1 MCSKLSQNLIWFLA
15 THTSN
20 ETKLLLEE
28 KSCSVWQSSFDKS
41 FLTVMGEGSLL
52 LLQRIVGMR
61 EKSLNLR
68 MSGLTVIPA
77 KTGIS
82 TDSRVEWAIRT
93 ASNEWLNS
101 RENGIIIRLQ
111 PLSKWCTLRILRDAK
126 KIRLFFLSALKEP
139 ATLGNPKR
147 PSLVTNHQQKCFY
160 FFTVIK
166 VLRNHSRQIGGS
178 SQGCCNLSFQATRQP
193 RTRKISVKAV
203 QSTEPAT
210 DSEDRERDPPSHE
223 A

>member
-1 MCSKLSQNLIWFLA
+1 
-15 THTSN
+15 
-20 ETKLLLEE
+20 
-28 KSCSVWQSSFDKS
+28 
-41 FLTVMGEGSLL
+41 MGEGSLL

-139 ATLGNPKR
+139 VYIRQSQTTIIGNSSLCTISQNRTTNICVFTFLLSLKFWGTILGK
-147 PSLVTNHQQKCFY
+147 LVE
-160 FFTVIK
+160 
-166 VLRNHSRQIGGS
+166 
-178 SQGCCNLSFQATRQP
+178 A
-193 RTRKISVKAV
+193 VKAAAILAFRLLDNHFERASNCSMSEEKEDLSESSSADWACNW
-203 QSTEPAT
+203 QWEQRKGSFEPWSLARAVL
-210 DSEDRERDPPSHE
+210 DRPAQPLCSYR
-223 A
+223 